1 MSFDTRKDMVRELV
15 KPNGVYAEV
24 GVFKGDFTLF
34 LQETLKHS
42 KLYAIDLFEGVTG
55 SGDQDGNNFSYCN
68 LDETHKMLDSNG
80 IVTLK
85 GDSSTV
91 LKTLKDES
99 LDMVYIDADHTYE
112 AVLKDLE
119 AASSKVKNGGW
130 IMGHDYQMN
139 MSKARTA
146 YDCSGLK
153 QAVDEFCAKYHL
165 SVQHLG
171 MDGCVSYAIKK

>member
-1 MSFDTRKDMVRELV
+1 MVQSLV

-24 GVFKGDFTLF
+24 GVFKGEFTLF
-34 LQETLKHS
+34 LQETLKPS

-55 SGDQDGNNFSYCN
+55 SGDQDGNNFSYCS
-68 LDETHKMLDSNG
+68 LDETHKMLYSKD
-80 IVTLK
+80 ILTLK
-85 GDSSTV
+85 GDSSTI
-91 LKTLKDES
+91 LKTLEDES
-99 LDMVYIDADHTYE
+99 LDMVYIDADHTYQ

-119 AASSKVKNGGW
+119 AAYPKVKSGGW
-130 IMGHDYQMN
+130 IMGHDYEMN

-153 QAVDEFCAKYHL
+153 KAVDEFCTKYNL
-165 SVQHLG
+165 SIQHLG